1 MTATPAASLEPR
13 HFPFKR
19 LTLRCAAQ
27 RLLRRPLPW
36 LVAGIGVASLT
47 TPAFASSLD
56 DALSQIQPGQCWA
69 VGAVNPRPQMET
81 VEIQVK
87 DQQATINVTPAEIEQ
102 GFKRVE
108 TREGTLEYRI
118 EPPTYRTVEERVM
131 TRPPVER
138 FEVVP
143 AEFEEQQRTVVVEEE
158 RRSLESCQAGG
169 NSSSM
174 SFCMQEHPAREER
187 VSVQVMVKPETTRV
201 VVDPAEYTTVT
212 RQVIDKPARVIEVW
226 NEASE
231 EVVPTQEV
239 ASPARTS
246 QSIVP
251 RKTRLM
257 ERIDYQGEPQLE
269 MRQVLCDNE
278 ITPTLVE
285 EIQNALRQYGFN
297 VGPID
302 GRLGPRTFDALRE
315 FQNQRGLVQ
324 SGLTFES
331 LESLA
336 IPAP

>member
-1 MTATPAASLEPR
+1 MTATPAASPEPQ
-13 HFPFKR
+13 HFSYKR
-19 LTLRCAAQ
+19 LALPLLAAS
-27 RLLRRPLPW
+27 
-36 LVAGIGVASLT
+36 IGLASISSPVSAASLN
-47 TPAFASSLD
+47 
-56 DALSQIQPGQCWA
+56 DALAQIQPGQCWA
-69 VGAVNPRPQMET
+69 VGAVNPRPMVET
-81 VEIQVK
+81 LEIQIQ

-108 TREGTLEYRI
+108 TREGTLTYRI

-143 AEFEEQQRTVVVEEE
+143 AEFEQQERTVVVEEG
-158 RRSLESCQAGG
+158 RRALESCQASG
-169 NSSSM
+169 SSSNM

-201 VVDPAEYTTVT
+201 VVEPAEYTTVT

-231 EVVPTQEV
+231 EVVPTQEI

-246 QSIVP
+246 QSIIP
-251 RKTRLM
+251 RRTRMM
-257 ERIDYQGEPQLE
+257 ERIDYQGEPELD
-269 MRQVLCDNE
+269 MRQILCDDN
-278 ITPTLVE
+278 ITPALVE
-285 EIQNALRQYGFN
+285 DIQNALRQYGYN
-297 VGPID
+297 VGSID
-302 GRLGPRTFDALRE
+302 GRLGPRTFDALSQ

-324 SGLTFES
+324 AGLTFES

-336 IPAP
+336 VPAP